1 MSLSLIYIALA
12 DHTGQ
17 RYNLF
22 SRYDDGIWLDHESWF
37 SVTPEAIALQIAQE
51 LEACNVG
58 VVCDAFCGAGGNA
71 IGMSSLLHG
80 DRH

>member
-1 MSLSLIYIALA
+1 M
-12 DHTGQ
+12 
-17 RYNLF
+17 
-22 SRYDDGIWLDHESWF
+22 DHESWF

-71 IGMSSLLHG
+71 IGMHAESV
-80 DRH
+80 RAPR